1 MIKQYSLFVL
11 AGAIPFIA
19 AAAFIFNGVESIGP
33 LRSVT
38 ESLLAYGLAI
48 VSFVAGTHWGIYLQF
63 KAAAPTNLFVS
74 GNAAVL
80 VPWLTFVVG
89 SIEHTLIALFLTFV
103 FLALVEWR
111 LCMANL
117 VTRTY
122 FHMRVA
128 ATLIVGIS
136 LLLVLAIR

>member
-1 MIKQYSLFVL
+1 MIKQYSLFAL
-11 AGAIPFIA
+11 AGAIPFVA

-48 VSFVAGTHWGIYLQF
+48 VSFVAGTHWGIYLESRSS
-63 KAAAPTNLFVS
+63 APTNLFVS
-74 GNAAVL
+74 SNAAVL

-89 SIEHTLIALFLTFV
+89 SIEHTLIALILTFV
-103 FLALVEWR
+103 FLTLVEWR
-111 LCMANL
+111 LYTAKL
-117 VTRTY
+117 VTRAY
-122 FHMRVA
+122 FHMRVT